1 MTAVIEDVGLVNESD
16 EVLCYLSAY
25 LLMECVVC
33 RPSALGHK
41 PTSITRLQ
49 MVRYSPRSGHWA
61 SVCLLSGVKRTEI
74 NGPQNVRS

>member
-1 MTAVIEDVGLVNESD
+1 MSQ
-16 EVLCYLSAY
+16 
-25 LLMECVVC
+25 
-33 RPSALGHK
+33 LGHK
-41 PTSITRLQ
+41 RTSIPRLQ